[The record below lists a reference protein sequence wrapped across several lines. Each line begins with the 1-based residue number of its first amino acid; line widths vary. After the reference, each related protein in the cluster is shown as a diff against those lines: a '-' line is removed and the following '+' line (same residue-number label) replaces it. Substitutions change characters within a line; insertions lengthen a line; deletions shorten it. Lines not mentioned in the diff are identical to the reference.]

1 MSTPGPTPARAPA
14 PAPAPAIIPVPGP
27 APAAAGSLTPFAE
40 RPLFRV
46 FAYYVLLFAGTAA
59 LIQLWPDALSFINA
73 PLPVSSFL
81 PNGMGHEAAPQF
93 AGGEAPG
100 PWHVVLATVIALAS
114 ACLLMVPV
122 TWIYV
127 QTRRKK
133 GFRQS
138 VVQTLI
144 ILPLVVAGVILLVQ
158 NSTALA
164 FSLGG
169 IVGAVSFRNTLRDTK
184 DTIYIFLAIVVG
196 LSAGVHAMLV
206 AATISVSF
214 NIVALIMWWTD
225 FGRVGAELE
234 GGPAERRLARAKA
247 MADRSGGF
255 ISMVD
260 RELLQSMT
268 PEQLDVL
275 AGRARLRQHAANEE
289 ADLGT
294 MVKPKRDRTLR
305 LAITGPTA
313 TARRAVEAALEANTK
328 RWEFIKSSSNGPGTA
343 MLEYELRLKK
353 SADPADFLGR
363 FRAAAGAV
371 VEKADLDG

>member
-1 MSTPGPTPARAPA
+1 MSTPEPTRTITELPD
-14 PAPAPAIIPVPGP
+14 
-27 APAAAGSLTPFAE
+27 

-46 FAYYVLLFAGTAA
+46 VAYYVLMFASAAA
-59 LIQLWPDALSFINA
+59 LIQLVPGALPLLNA
-73 PLPVSSFL
+73 PLPASSFL
-81 PNGMGHEAAPQF
+81 PNGMSRDPISPPLIPDASD
-93 AGGEAPG
+93 
-100 PWHVVLATVIALAS
+100 PWHVVLATVVALAC
-114 ACLLMVPV
+114 ACLLMLPV
-122 TWIYV
+122 TWVYV

-214 NIVALIMWWTD
+214 NIVAVIMWWTD
-225 FGRVGAELE
+225 FGRVGAILE

-255 ISMVD
+255 VSMVD

-275 AGRARLRQHAANEE
+275 AGRARLRQHAA
-289 ADLGT
+289 ADAADITDETKG
-294 MVKPKRDRTLR
+294 KRDRTLR
-305 LAITGPTA
+305 VEISGSTA
-313 TARRAVEAALEANTK
+313 DGRRAAEPALEANAK
-328 RWEFIKSSSNGPGTA
+328 RWQFIKASSSGPTSEI
-343 MLEYELRLKK
+343 LEYRIRLKK
-353 SADPADFLGR
+353 SADPADFIGR
-363 FRAAAGAV
+363 FRAAAGALV
-371 VEKADLDG
+371 QSADLGE

>member
-1 MSTPGPTPARAPA
+1 MSTPEAPRKLLEL
-14 PAPAPAIIPVPGP
+14 
-27 APAAAGSLTPFAE
+27 SE

-46 FAYYVLLFAGTAA
+46 LVYYILLFASVAA
-59 LIQLWPDALSFINA
+59 LIQLVPGALPLINA
-73 PLPVSSFL
+73 PLPSSGFL
-81 PNGMGHEAAPQF
+81 PGAAGREAAAQLF
-93 AGGEAPG
+93 ASEMPD
-100 PWHVVLATVIALAS
+100 PWHVVLAAVVSLGS
-114 ACLLMVPV
+114 ACLLMLPV
-122 TWIYV
+122 TWVYV

-196 LSAGVHAMLV
+196 LAAGVHAMLV

-214 NIVALIMWWTD
+214 NIIAAIMWWTD
-225 FGRVGAELE
+225 FGRVGAVLE

-247 MADRSGGF
+247 MADRTGGF

-275 AGRARLRQHAANEE
+275 AGRARVRQHAAAAAAEI
-289 ADLGT
+289 ADDTRGR
-294 MVKPKRDRTLR
+294 RDRTLHLEIGGDTDAGR
-305 LAITGPTA
+305 
-313 TARRAVEAALEANTK
+313 EAAESALEEHAK
-328 RWEFIKSSSNGPGTA
+328 RWEFLREFSNDAGA
-343 MLEYELRLKK
+343 EVLEYRVRLKK
-353 SADPADFLGR
+353 RADPADFLGQ
-363 FRAAAGAV
+363 FRAAAGAIV
-371 VEKADLDG
+371 QRADFEE

>member
-1 MSTPGPTPARAPA
+1 MSTPTPTRT
-14 PAPAPAIIPVPGP
+14 
-27 APAAAGSLTPFAE
+27 LTDLPD

-46 FAYYVLLFAGTAA
+46 FAYYVLLFASAA
-59 LIQLWPDALSFINA
+59 AVIRLVPSALPLLNA

-81 PNGMGHEAAPQF
+81 LPNGMGQAAGQVLPV
-93 AGGEAPG
+93 EPPAP
-100 PWHVVLATVIALAS
+100 WYVVLATVVALAS

-122 TWIYV
+122 TWVYV
-127 QTRRKK
+127 QTRQKK

-196 LSAGVHAMLV
+196 LSAGVHPLLV

-214 NIVALIMWWTD
+214 NIVAIIMWWTD
-225 FGRVGAELE
+225 FGRVGAVLE
-234 GGPAERRLARAKA
+234 GGPAERRLAQAKA
-247 MADRSGGF
+247 MADRTGGF

-275 AGRARLRQHAANEE
+275 AKRARLRQHAAAEE
-289 ADLGT
+289 AGIEDESKGR
-294 MVKPKRDRTLR
+294 RDRTLR
-305 LAITGPTA
+305 VEISGGTHDGRRVVEPALEGNVKRGSSSRHPPTVRTPRYWS
-313 TARRAVEAALEANTK
+313 TACASRRAPTRRTFWAAFAPQPVRSYRRRTSANEAPCFTGGVH
-328 RWEFIKSSSNGPGTA
+328 R
-343 MLEYELRLKK
+343 
-353 SADPADFLGR
+353 
-363 FRAAAGAV
+363 
-371 VEKADLDG
+371 

>member
-1 MSTPGPTPARAPA
+1 MSTPEPTRT
-14 PAPAPAIIPVPGP
+14 
-27 APAAAGSLTPFAE
+27 LTELPD

-46 FAYYVLLFAGTAA
+46 IAYYIFLFASVGAV
-59 LIQLWPDALSFINA
+59 IQLVPGALALLNA

-81 PNGMGHEAAPQF
+81 PSGLSRDGATQLIPSVT
-93 AGGEAPG
+93 PS
-100 PWHVVLATVIALAS
+100 PWYVVLATVVALAS
-114 ACLLMVPV
+114 ACLLMLPV

-214 NIVALIMWWTD
+214 NIVAVIMWWTD
-225 FGRVGAELE
+225 FGRVGALLE
-234 GGPAERRLARAKA
+234 GGPAERRLAQAKA
-247 MADRSGGF
+247 MADRTGGF

-275 AGRARLRQHAANEE
+275 AGRARLRQHAAARDAE
-289 ADLGT
+289 LGDET
-294 MVKPKRDRTLR
+294 KGKRDRTLR
-305 LAITGPTA
+305 VEISGTTHDG
-313 TARRAVEAALEANTK
+313 RRAAEPALEANAK
-328 RWEFIKSSSNGPGTA
+328 RWQFLKASSNGPGSEI
-343 MLEYELRLKK
+343 LEYRVRLKK

-363 FRAAAGAV
+363 FRAAAGSLV
-371 VEKADLDG
+371 QRADLGE

>member
-1 MSTPGPTPARAPA
+1 MSTPEPTRT
-14 PAPAPAIIPVPGP
+14 
-27 APAAAGSLTPFAE
+27 LTELPD
-40 RPLFRV
+40 RSLFRV
-46 FAYYVLLFAGTAA
+46 FAYYVLLFASAA
-59 LIQLWPDALSFINA
+59 AVIQFVPGALPLINA

-81 PNGMGHEAAPQF
+81 PSGLSHDTTAQLLTAETPAP
-93 AGGEAPG
+93 
-100 PWHVVLATVIALAS
+100 WRVVLATVVALAS

-122 TWIYV
+122 TWIYI
-127 QTRRKK
+127 QTRRKS

-169 IVGAVSFRNTLRDTK
+169 IVGAVSFRNTQRDTK

-214 NIVALIMWWTD
+214 NIVAVIIWWTD
-225 FGRVGAELE
+225 FGRVGALPE
-234 GGPAERRLARAKA
+234 GGPAERRLAQGKA
-247 MADRSGGF
+247 MADRTGGF
-255 ISMVD
+255 VSMVD

-275 AGRARLRQHAANEE
+275 AGRARLRQHAAAQDAEIGDE
-289 ADLGT
+289 TKGR
-294 MVKPKRDRTLR
+294 RDRTLR
-305 LAITGPTA
+305 VEISGGTHDGRRAIEPALEGNAKRWQFLKSSHNGPTS
-313 TARRAVEAALEANTK
+313 E
-328 RWEFIKSSSNGPGTA
+328 I
-343 MLEYELRLKK
+343 LEYRVRLKK
-353 SADPADFLGR
+353 NADPADFLGR
-363 FRAAAGAV
+363 FRAAAGALV
-371 VEKADLDG
+371 QRADLGE

>member
-1 MSTPGPTPARAPA
+1 MSTPEPTRT
-14 PAPAPAIIPVPGP
+14 
-27 APAAAGSLTPFAE
+27 LTELHE

-46 FAYYVLLFAGTAA
+46 FAYYVLLFAGAAA
-59 LIQLWPDALSFINA
+59 LIQLVPGALPLINA

-81 PNGMGHEAAPQF
+81 PSGMGREAAVL
-93 AGGEAPG
+93 ASEASD
-100 PWHVVLATVIALAS
+100 PWHVVLATVVALAS

-122 TWIYV
+122 TWVYV

-214 NIVALIMWWTD
+214 NIVAVIMWWTD
-225 FGRVGAELE
+225 FGRVGAMLE
-234 GGPAERRLARAKA
+234 GGPAERRLAQAKA
-247 MADRSGGF
+247 FADRAGGF
-255 ISMVD
+255 VSMVD

-275 AGRARLRQHAANEE
+275 AGRARMRQHAA
-289 ADLGT
+289 ADAAEIPDATKG
-294 MVKPKRDRTLR
+294 KRDRTLR
-305 LAITGPTA
+305 VEISGNTHDG
-313 TARRAVEAALEANTK
+313 RRAAEPALEGNAK
-328 RWEFIKSSSNGPGTA
+328 RWQFLKASSNGPESEV
-343 MLEYELRLKK
+343 LEYRVRLKK

-363 FRAAAGAV
+363 FRAAAGPIV
-371 VEKADLDG
+371 QKAELGE

>member
-1 MSTPGPTPARAPA
+1 MSTPAPGPARGSAPAPVATPMPA
-14 PAPAPAIIPVPGP
+14 PAPA
-27 APAAAGSLTPFAE
+27 GSLTQLPE
-40 RPLFRV
+40 RPLFRIL
-46 FAYYVLLFAGTAA
+46 AYYVLLFAGAAA
-59 LIQLWPDALSFINA
+59 LIQLWPEALPLFNA

-81 PNGMGHEAAPQF
+81 PSGLAHDAAVQV

-100 PWHVVLATVIALAS
+100 PWHVVLATVVALAS
-114 ACLLMVPV
+114 ACLLMLPV

-214 NIVALIMWWTD
+214 NIVAMIMWWTD
-225 FGRVGAELE
+225 FGRVGAVLE

-275 AGRARLRQHAANEE
+275 AGRARIRQYAAAE
-289 ADLGT
+289 AAELAE
-294 MVKPKRDRTLR
+294 VKPKRDRTLR
-305 LAITGPTA
+305 LEISGTA
-313 TARRAVEAALEANTK
+313 AAARRAAEAALDANAK
-328 RWEFIKSSSNGPGTA
+328 RWEFIKSSSNGPGSG
-343 MLEYELRLKK
+343 MLEYRVRLKK

-363 FRAAAGAV
+363 FRAATGAV
-371 VEKADLDG
+371 VTKADLDG